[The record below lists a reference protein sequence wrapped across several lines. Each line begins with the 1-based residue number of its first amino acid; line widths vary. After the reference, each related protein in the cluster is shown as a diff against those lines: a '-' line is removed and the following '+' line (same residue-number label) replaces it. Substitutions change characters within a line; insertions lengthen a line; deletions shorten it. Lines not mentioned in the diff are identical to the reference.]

1 MFICFVF
8 VMLKCSCDFLFLS
21 TINILVDLVV
31 SFIVAKKV
39 LQVCIL
45 WLFPDSLL
53 LYMFVVYFFIDV
65 PPTI

>member
-1 MFICFVF
+1 MFLYFVF

-31 SFIVAKKV
+31 SFIVAKKA

-45 WLFPDSLL
+45 WLFPDFLL

-65 PPTI
+65 PSTI

>member
-1 MFICFVF
+1 MFLYFVF

>member
-1 MFICFVF
+1 MFLYFVF

-65 PPTI
+65 PSTI